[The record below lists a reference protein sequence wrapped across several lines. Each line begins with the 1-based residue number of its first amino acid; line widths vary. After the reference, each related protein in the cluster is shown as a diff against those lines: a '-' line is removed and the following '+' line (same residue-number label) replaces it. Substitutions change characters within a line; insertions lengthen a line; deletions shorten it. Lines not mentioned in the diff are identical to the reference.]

1 MAVNV
6 YLAFVSPIDI
16 IQWEVISCLVKY
28 LIYTDGSIYKKKYNT
43 DTTFLPTAFLNVV
56 IDSYNSVT
64 SYKPFEGSTQS
75 SAEGRWLGYKHSN
88 FGIAIVI
95 SKGYVFAIYLK
106 TENSITSVIRQR
118 ILIDINN

>member
-1 MAVNV
+1 MTI
-6 YLAFVSPIDI
+6 LIM
-16 IQWEVISCLVKY
+16 SCEDGY
-28 LIYTDGSIYKKKYNT
+28 LIKTDGSIYKKKYNT

-75 SAEGRWLGYKHSN
+75 SVEGRWLGYKHSN
-88 FGIAIVI
+88 SGIAIVI

-106 TENSITSVIRQR
+106 TENNITSVIRQR